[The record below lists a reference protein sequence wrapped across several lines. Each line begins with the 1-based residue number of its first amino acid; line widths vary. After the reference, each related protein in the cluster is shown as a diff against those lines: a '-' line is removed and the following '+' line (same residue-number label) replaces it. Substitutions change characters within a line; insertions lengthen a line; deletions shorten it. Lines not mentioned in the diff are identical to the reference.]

1 MYIYVYIPIQLC
13 IYSKQIQRRV
23 SEPEQDGSCFFF
35 CRSRKSFKCLDADA
49 PENQQTDI
57 PQVWKHK
64 NFSTSLSTSV
74 YKSIFPVKSSLS
86 CYLSINPLS
95 MCMINR
101 NPSIHHL
108 ILKKL
113 INLFICIYVDTFKDS
128 NPWRKSHITTGT
140 QFMKELCQQVLR
152 GAKSAPQAYH
162 HDKQTDKIICLIR
175 KNLGFFSMQSI
186 TGRFQRWRP
195 G

>member
-57 PQVWKHK
+57 PQVRKHK
-64 NFSTSLSTSV
+64 ISQHLYRPV
-74 YKSIFPVKSSLS
+74 SITPSFQSNPV
-86 CYLSINPLS
+86 YLSINPLS

-128 NPWRKSHITTGT
+128 NP
-140 QFMKELCQQVLR
+140 
-152 GAKSAPQAYH
+152 
-162 HDKQTDKIICLIR
+162 
-175 KNLGFFSMQSI
+175 
-186 TGRFQRWRP
+186 
-195 G
+195 